1 MIILDNQKFLETD
14 ERNRLISEIVRMRQE
29 NGGKTKAEGLRKLA
43 DSQILAAY
51 TEEVN
56 KKERIDQKQKENK
69 VKAKN
74 DSLEWTKYLE
84 QIKKNL
90 EKAKEKYGDGR
101 FSQISID
108 EKVKPKTL
116 NEEQRKLYQE
126 MVDGT
131 FKITDINSKETQNL
145 TDAEKWGIINRENE
159 EMHNRAQEMLDLDKE
174 VGGRKR

>member
-56 KKERIDQKQKENK
+56 KKERIDQKLKENE
-69 VKAKN
+69 VNAKN

-108 EKVKPKTL
+108 EKPKTL

-145 TDAEKWGIINRENE
+145 TDAEKWEIINKENE
-159 EMHNRAQEMLDLDKE
+159 EMRKCAQEMLDLDKE